1 MMDKSFTSIFNVP
14 GPYGRYQIEPAK
26 YLLDGRN
33 VILQAPTGSG
43 KTNAALFPYLLARRE
58 GIDFPRKLLYCV
70 PMRVLARGF
79 YEDLKGKGQHAD
91 LDARLQTGEQQ
102 DDRHLQGEVTFATI
116 DQVLSSFLNIPY
128 ALSLRQGNVNAGAVA
143 SSYLVFDEFHLL
155 DPGST
160 LPTTLEMLRML
171 KGVAPFLLM
180 TATFSGTMLG
190 RLAAL
195 LNAQVVTVSPEEL
208 QTIPT
213 QKGKERQ
220 IHRVDAL
227 LTAEAVLARHRT
239 RSIAICNTVERAQSL
254 FEALREACRGT
265 ACRAPTQARADTQV
279 ILLHS
284 RFLQADRRKKEDE
297 VRSLFGRDRGKSGSV
312 ILVATQVIEVG
323 LDITCEVMH
332 TEVAPAS
339 ALLQRAGRCA
349 RFEGEKGEVCVYQV
363 PPNQNGEPNY
373 APYLDEQATLSK
385 KTWEALPAFEGK
397 HMDFLAEQRLVDQVH
412 AEADGRMLDGLEQAR
427 YAHRKEIEKAIG
439 QQEMGLARRLI
450 RNDDS
455 ATVLVHSNPQEI
467 ERPYGLEGFS
477 LFFGTLHGQFKD
489 WQEAGL
495 PDEEITW
502 LLQYPRV
509 KESTE
514 EEEDRPIRYEW
525 REVKQQTD
533 LRRSAIYVVNPLL
546 AQYDAEVGFRFA
558 RGEGFQSLSQR
569 SQSIGTRRDKKQQ
582 RGYHRESY
590 QEHVQKMLDLYQ
602 TRLSREIAHAAARLE
617 QHMGLEAGTIDWA
630 TRLAIAF
637 HDVGKM
643 DQCWQ
648 KWAHEWQK
656 RIGEPV
662 AEDYMVVHTDYN
674 PDDPNHQAIEKAM
687 PGSRP
692 PHAVEGA
699 VAALKVIHQLLGAPP
714 QEDDPRLKLVK
725 AVFTAIARHH
735 SPQADSYT
743 GFELHPAARSTLARI
758 LHDLGANG
766 EVSQALEM
774 RKGSQPITGLLVQ
787 PEAKDELLA
796 YFLIV
801 RALRLADQ
809 EATGGKE

>member
-26 YLLDGRN
+26 YLLLDGRN

-102 DDRHLQGEVTFATI
+102 DDRYLQGEVTFATI

-180 TATFSGTMLG
+180 TATFSGVMLG

-195 LNAQVVTVSPEEL
+195 LDAQVVTVSPEEL

-213 QKGKERQ
+213 QEGKERQ
-220 IHRVDAL
+220 IHLVDAL
-227 LTAEAVLARHRT
+227 LTAEAVLAHHRT

-254 FEALREACRGT
+254 FEALREALKS
-265 ACRAPTQARADTQV
+265 QARADTQV

-297 VRSLFGRDRGKSGSV
+297 VRSLFGRDKEKSGSV

-339 ALLQRAGRCA
+339 AILQRAGRCA
-349 RFEGEKGEVCVYQV
+349 RFEGEKGDVYVYQV
-363 PPNQNGEPNY
+363 PLNQKGEPNY
-373 APYLDEQATLSK
+373 APYLGEQETLVR
-385 KTWEALPAFEGK
+385 KTWEALPSFEGNN
-397 HMDFLAEQRLVDQVH
+397 MDFMAEQCLVNRVH
-412 AEADGRMLDGLEQAR
+412 AEADGKMLDDLEQTSYAR
-427 YAHRKEIEKAIG
+427 RKKMKETIG
-439 QQEMGLARRLI
+439 QQEMGWARELV

-455 ATVLVHSNPQEI
+455 VTVLVHPNPSEI
-467 ERPYGLEGFS
+467 EKPYDLEGFS
-477 LFFGTLHGQFKD
+477 LFFGTLHGQFEK

-495 PDEEITW
+495 PNEEIPW
-502 LLQYPRV
+502 LLKYPRE
-509 KESTE
+509 KDSGE
-514 EEEDRPIRYEW
+514 EEEDRPTIYDWIKVGDHR
-525 REVKQQTD
+525 D
-533 LRRSAIYVVNPLL
+533 LGRSAIHVVNPLL
-546 AQYDAEVGFRFA
+546 VQYDPDIGFRFA
-558 RGEGFQSLSQR
+558 PGGGFQSPSRRSRPTELGKERQR
-569 SQSIGTRRDKKQQ
+569 SYSL
-582 RGYHRESY
+582 ESY
-590 QEHVQKMLDLYQ
+590 QEHIQKMLDFYQ
-602 TRLSREIAHAAARLE
+602 ARLSKEITYAAARLE
-617 QHMGLEAGTIDWA
+617 RQMGLAAGSLEQA
-630 TRLAIAF
+630 VRLALAL

-643 DQCWQ
+643 DQRWQ
-648 KWAHEWQK
+648 RWAHEWQR
-656 RIGEPV
+656 RIGVPV
-662 AEDYMVVHTDYN
+662 ADDYMVVHTDYN
-674 PDDPNHQAIEKAM
+674 PDDPDHQAIEKAM

-699 VAALKVIHQLLGAPP
+699 VAIRKVIHELLGAP
-714 QEDDPRLKLVK
+714 QQGDPRLKLVK

-735 SPQADSYT
+735 SPQADRYHE
-743 GFELHPAARSTLARI
+743 FNLHPAAGPTVARI
-758 LHDLGANG
+758 LAGLD
-766 EVSQALEM
+766 VSGKASRALEM
-774 RKGSQPITGLLVQ
+774 SKTSQPIAGFLVQ
-787 PEAKDELLA
+787 PDDRDELLA

-809 EATGGKE
+809 GAMSRKE